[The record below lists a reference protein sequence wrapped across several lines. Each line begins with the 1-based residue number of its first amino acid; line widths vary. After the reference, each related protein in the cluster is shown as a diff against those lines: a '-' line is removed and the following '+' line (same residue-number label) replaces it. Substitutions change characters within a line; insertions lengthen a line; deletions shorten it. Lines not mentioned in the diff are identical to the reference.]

1 MKSQISKPITY
12 NLQPTTYNPQPF
24 SGFTLIELLVA
35 IAVIFIVIGIT
46 YASFASLNQKQ
57 HLVSS
62 GQTMKNTIRDAQSR
76 AYTGELDCSVCDC
89 NTSTTQSLKGWYVN
103 FSDRKIFGECVEKI
117 EIGKPV
123 QPTITFSPQ
132 LFNISSQ
139 ITIVPHIT
147 PPASLKFINFPPA
160 VSQKGAICLSQANLS
175 GSFYVIRV
183 NEAGDIYDDGGLQAT
198 CTP

>member
-1 MKSQISKPITY
+1 MMKQ
-12 NLQPTTYNPQPF
+12 
-24 SGFTLIELLVA
+24 GFTLIELLVA
-35 IAVIFIVIGIT
+35 IAVIFIIMGIT

-76 AYTGELDCSVCDC
+76 AYTGEVDCSACDC
-89 NTSTTQSLKGWYVN
+89 NTSVTQSLKGWYVN
-103 FSDRKIFGECVEKI
+103 FSDRTIYGECIAKSE
-117 EIGKPV
+117 GGPV

-132 LFNISSQ
+132 SFNMSSE

-147 PPASLKFINFPPA
+147 PPASIKFINYPPA
-160 VSQKGAICLSQANLS
+160 VSQKAAICLSQANLS
-175 GSFYVIRV
+175 GSFYVIRI
-183 NEAGDIYDDGGLQAT
+183 NEAGDIYDEGGLVAA